1 MTDFSWRIDDEDGD
15 PELTGTPQPL
25 VVTWRVVRDAVRRAW
40 RWCVAAAVLG
50 GLLGMLALTVLPHP
64 AAATTTLLL
73 VHPNAGD
80 SSAMSTDVSLLMTRS
95 VATEVI
101 TRLRLPNT
109 TPDSLHGSMTATPLT
124 DQLLELTVTAPDDSA
139 AVTRSTVIVDT
150 FLAFRAEQLR
160 SISEGI
166 VSGYHKRISDLQ
178 ARVDTL
184 TTDYEGLRGSS
195 PADQVA
201 ASDVLSQRAQLGA
214 QISSMQQAIEDA
226 KLQTEAALTATHVID
241 KPYAKSQVSRRAVVL
256 YGVSGALLLG
266 TLVVGVVLIRA
277 LTSDRL
283 RRRRDI
289 AEALGVPVRVGVGS
303 LGAPGPAAR
312 TGRWLRTR
320 LARLLSGP
328 TRGRYGRAPRNRA
341 ERNLEALVRG
351 LDSALPPHAH
361 HPAEPEQQTTR
372 ARGGRDHRVDGP
384 TTLALAAI
392 DDTDTASRVLLA
404 VADRRAREGSRVVL
418 VDLTDHGSLEAAVRR
433 RQRRRWPVGA
443 ATGRAGT
450 GDDVRLPAALR
461 PPGDA
466 TLSRGPRPPARRHP
480 TPSDPLGDLLRAEWD
495 DADVALVLVEMD
507 PGLDIDTFTTW
518 TSRIV
523 PLVSA
528 GRASREL
535 LRTVAGMVAS
545 AGLDMPF
552 ALVEGVDRSDETSGA
567 AEPLRTEATT
577 PLAELR

>member
-25 VVTWRVVRDAVRRAW
+25 VVTWRIVRDALRRAW
-40 RWCVAAAVLG
+40 RWCVGAVVLG
-50 GLLGMLALTVLPHP
+50 GLVGMLALAALPHP
-64 AAATTTLLL
+64 ASATTTLLL
-73 VHPNAGD
+73 VHPNAD
-80 SSAMSTDVSLLMTRS
+80 DPTAMSTDVSLLMTRA
-95 VATEVI
+95 VATDVI
-101 TRLRLPNT
+101 ARLRLPNT
-109 TPDSLHGSMTATPLT
+109 TPDTLHGSMTAEPLT
-124 DQLLELTVTAPDDSA
+124 PQLLELTVTAPDDAA
-139 AVTRSTVIVDT
+139 AVTRSTAIVDT
-150 FLAFRAEQLR
+150 FLAFRGEQLR

-166 VSGYHKRISDLQ
+166 VTGYQKRISDLQ

-184 TTDYEGLRGSS
+184 TKDYEGLRGSS

-201 ASDVLSQRAQLGA
+201 GSDILSQRAQLGA

-226 KLQTEAALTATHVID
+226 RLQTEAAVTATHVID
-241 KPYAKSQVSRRAVVL
+241 KPYANTRVSKRAVVL
-256 YGVSGALLLG
+256 YGASGALLLG
-266 TLVVGVVLIRA
+266 TLAVGVVLFRA

-289 AEALGVPVRVGVGS
+289 ADALGVPVRVGVGS
-303 LGAPGPAAR
+303 LRAPGPVAR
-312 TGRWLRTR
+312 TGRRLRTR
-320 LARLLSGP
+320 LARLLSRL

-341 ERNLEALVRG
+341 ERDLEALVRG
-351 LDSALPPHAH
+351 LDSALPAHA
-361 HPAEPEQQTTR
+361 
-372 ARGGRDHRVDGP
+372 ARRPGPGQNPQKARRQARQATGP
-384 TTLALAAI
+384 TTLALAAM
-392 DDTDTASRVLLA
+392 DDTETASRVLLA
-404 VADRRAREGSRVVL
+404 VAERRAQQGCRVVL
-418 VDLTDHGSLEAAVRR
+418 VDLTERGSLAA
-433 RQRRRWPVGA
+433 A
-443 ATGRAGT
+443 ARHPQGGRASVADPAQRAEM
-450 GDDVRLPAALR
+450 GDDVRRPVALR

-466 TLSRGPRPPARRHP
+466 PLSRGPRKPARRHP
-480 TPSDPLGDLLRAEWD
+480 APPDPLGDLLRAEWD
-495 DADVALVLVEMD
+495 EADVALVLVEMD

-545 AGLDMPF
+545 AQLDMPF
-552 ALVEGVDRSDETSGA
+552 ALVEGVDRSDESFGA